1 MDDLEIMEL
10 IAQGDERGMPELQ
23 KRYGALVRYVAAPIL
38 GSGAAVSDCVSEVYL
53 RVLEKF
59 SQFDPERQSRRV
71 AHGHRAKHGS
81 EHGTPRQ
88 KRGLARDA

>member
-59 SQFDPERQSRRV
+59 SQFDPERGSL
-71 AHGHRAKHGS
+71 GHRAKHGS

>member
-38 GSGAAVSDCVSEVYL
+38 GSGAEIG
-53 RVLEKF
+53 R
-59 SQFDPERQSRRV
+59 
-71 AHGHRAKHGS
+71 AHV
-81 EHGTPRQ
+81 
-88 KRGLARDA
+88 